1 MKVKSPCLNCE
12 DRFPA
17 CHDTCGKYEAYVEAN
32 KEDKAKLNKWKKE
45 YSYGTIRSGMSDKDF
60 KYRVRPTKNKV
71 FKDHKK

>member
-17 CHDTCGKYEAYVEAN
+17 CHDTCEKY
-32 KEDKAKLNKWKKE
+32 KE
-45 YSYGTIRSGMSDKDF
+45 YKAESMADKTARHKWEQAYKFGRVRSGMSDKDF
-60 KYRVRPTKNKV
+60 KYQCRKTKNKV